1 MRGVIKAFR
10 ALGAI
15 VAGVVA
21 LGAGQALAAG
31 LDTSGQSLGSG
42 QQVVS
47 ACTPDTLLVS
57 YTTAYSP
64 SAGTAGGYAVTDV
77 TVTDTAPTPDLA
89 ACAGQ
94 TYRVTLLGAGGT
106 SLGEVTSVV
115 PSGATSFSPAA
126 GLASP
131 PAASAVTG
139 VALLLGSGG

>member
-1 MRGVIKAFR
+1 MRGAMKAFR

-31 LDTSGQSLGSG
+31 LNASDQSLGSG

-64 SAGTAGGYAVTDV
+64 SAGIGGYTVTDV
-77 TVTDTAPTPDLA
+77 TVSDTAPTPDLA

-106 SLGEVTSVV
+106 SLGQVTGTV
-115 PSGATSFSPAA
+115 PSQATSFSPTT
-126 GLASP
+126 GFASP

-139 VALLLGSGG
+139 VSLMLGG

>member
-10 ALGAI
+10 VLGAI

-31 LDTSGQSLGSG
+31 LTASGPDLGSG
-42 QQVVS
+42 QQVIS
-47 ACTPDTLLVS
+47 ACTPDTLLVG

-64 SAGTAGGYAVTDV
+64 SVGGGGGYAVTDV
-77 TVTDTAPTPDLA
+77 TVSDTAPTPDLT

-94 TYRVTLLGAGGT
+94 PYRVTLLGVGGT
-106 SLGEVTSVV
+106 PLGEVTGTV
-115 PSGATSFSPAA
+115 PSQSTSFSPAT
-126 GLASP
+126 GFASP

-139 VALLLGSGG
+139 VSLVLGG

>member
-21 LGAGQALAAG
+21 LGASQALAAG
-31 LDTSGQSLGSG
+31 LTTSGQSLGSG

-47 ACTPDTLLVS
+47 ACTSDTLQVGFA
-57 YTTAYSP
+57 TAYSP
-64 SAGTAGGYAVTDV
+64 SVGTGGGYAVTDV
-77 TVTDTAPTPDLA
+77 TLSDTAPTPDLT
-89 ACAGQ
+89 ACVGQ

-106 SLGEVTSVV
+106 SLGELTGTV
-115 PSGATSFSPAA
+115 PSQATSFSPAT
-126 GLASP
+126 GFASP

-139 VALLLGSGG
+139 VSLVLGG

>member
-1 MRGVIKAFR
+1 MRSVMKAFR

-31 LDTSGQSLGSG
+31 LTTSGQSLGSG

-47 ACTPDTLLVS
+47 ACTSDTLQVG

-77 TVTDTAPTPDLA
+77 TVTDTAPTPDLT
-89 ACAGQ
+89 ACVGQ
-94 TYRVTLLGAGGT
+94 TYRVTLLGTGGT
-106 SLGEVTSVV
+106 SLGEVTGVV
-115 PSGATSFSPAA
+115 PSDEPSFSPAT
-126 GLASP
+126 GFASP

-139 VALLLGSGG
+139 VALVLGSGG

>member
-64 SAGTAGGYAVTDV
+64 SAGSGGGYAVTDV

-94 TYRVTLLGAGGT
+94 TYRVTLLGTGGT
-106 SLGEVTSVV
+106 SLGEVTGVV
-115 PSGATSFSPAA
+115 PSDEPSFSPAT
-126 GLASP
+126 GFASP

-139 VALLLGSGG
+139 VALVLGSGG

>member
-64 SAGTAGGYAVTDV
+64 SAGSGGGYAVTDV

-106 SLGEVTSVV
+106 SLGEVTGVV
-115 PSGATSFSPAA
+115 PSDEPSFSPAT
-126 GLASP
+126 GFASP

>member
-31 LDTSGQSLGSG
+31 LNTSGQSLGSG

-64 SAGTAGGYAVTDV
+64 SAGSGGGYAVTDV
-77 TVTDTAPTPDLA
+77 TITDTAPTPALA

-106 SLGEVTSVV
+106 SLGEVTGTV
-115 PSGATSFSPAA
+115 PSQASSFSPAA
-126 GLASP
+126 GFASP

-139 VALLLGSGG
+139 VSLVLGG

>member
-1 MRGVIKAFR
+1 MRGVMKAFR

-31 LDTSGQSLGSG
+31 LNASGQSLGSG

-57 YTTAYSP
+57 YTTAYSA
-64 SAGTAGGYAVTDV
+64 SAGGGYAVTDV
-77 TVTDTAPTPDLA
+77 TVSDTAPSPDLA

-106 SLGEVTSVV
+106 SLGQVTGTV
-115 PSGATSFSPAA
+115 PSQATNFSPAT
-126 GLASP
+126 GFASP

-139 VALLLGSGG
+139 VSLVLGG

>member
-31 LDTSGQSLGSG
+31 LNTSGQNLGSG

-64 SAGTAGGYAVTDV
+64 SAGSGGGYAVTDV
-77 TVTDTAPTPDLA
+77 TVSDTAPTPDLA

-106 SLGEVTSVV
+106 SLGELTGTV
-115 PSGATSFSPAA
+115 PSQATSFSPAT
-126 GLASP
+126 GFASP

-139 VALLLGSGG
+139 VSLVLGG

>member
-21 LGAGQALAAG
+21 LGASQALAAG
-31 LDTSGQSLGSG
+31 LTASGQSLGSG

-47 ACTPDTLLVS
+47 ACTSDTLQVGF
-57 YTTAYSP
+57 TTAYSP
-64 SAGTAGGYAVTDV
+64 SVGTGGYAVTDV
-77 TVTDTAPTPDLA
+77 TLSDTAPTPDLT
-89 ACAGQ
+89 ACVGK
-94 TYRVTLLGAGGT
+94 TYRVTLLGTGGT

-115 PSGATSFSPAA
+115 PSGATSFSPAT
-126 GLASP
+126 GFASP

-139 VALLLGSGG
+139 VALMLGSGG